1 MVCMG
6 GSFLLDEISLWT
18 PVWIWEI
25 CAPSNLYFHLVKFS
39 YCFTC
44 RPFVFGVLMS
54 KKEVTWWKP
63 MSVALIQRNS
73 LWSFISRHCQFQLG
87 WVTSGLT
94 VFSAHAETSIQWRLK
109 KSYRN
114 SPKGRWQ
121 NFYYACGFGF
131 VFFFFFFSSPRQLLT
146 QFMARTFV
154 SIQERAVLSD
164 TFISLLPLKNRMQK
178 YIMRYSSLQRIKVA
192 L

>member
-18 PVWIWEI
+18 PVWIWEM
-25 CAPSNLYFHLVKFS
+25 CAPSNLYLHLVKFS

-94 VFSAHAETSIQWRLK
+94 VFSAHAETTIQWRLK

-121 NFYYACGFGF
+121 NFYYTCGFG
-131 VFFFFFFSSPRQLLT
+131 FFFFSSLL
-146 QFMARTFV
+146 QDSYSHNLWQGHLWV
-154 SIQERAVLSD
+154 SRREQSFQIHS
-164 TFISLLPLKNRMQK
+164 FHYYHLKIECK
-178 YIMRYSSLQRIKVA
+178 ST
-192 L
+192 

>member
-18 PVWIWEI
+18 PVWIWEM
-25 CAPSNLYFHLVKFS
+25 CAPSNLYLHLVKFS

-94 VFSAHAETSIQWRLK
+94 VFSAHAETTIQWRLK

-121 NFYYACGFGF
+121 NFYYTCGFG
-131 VFFFFFFSSPRQLLT
+131 FFFFSSLLQDSYSHNLWQGHLWVSRREQSFQIHSFHYYHLKIECKST
-146 QFMARTFV
+146 QCVILVCRG
-154 SIQERAVLSD
+154 
-164 TFISLLPLKNRMQK
+164 
-178 YIMRYSSLQRIKVA
+178 
-192 L
+192 